1 MLWTG
6 IHCDDMDVYIST
18 SKLQILDRQ
27 WLSQGRSN
35 TKDDAVPESGVFSF
49 TGVLPGAMSG
59 DGRRLSAEGPR
70 SQGRAGTAERSV
82 GRVSHRDDRNRPRSW
97 FGFIRL
103 FGSSWPPV
111 RSSWWWN
118 TARWLRSS
126 TSLGWWRVFPSAP
139 QSKPNASA
147 YHARGFCQAGG

>member
-6 IHCDDMDVYIST
+6 INCDDMDVYILHRNCKYWTGSGSLKGDPT
-18 SKLQILDRQ
+18 P
-27 WLSQGRSN
+27 
-35 TKDDAVPESGVFSF
+35 KDDAVPESGVFSF

-103 FGSSWPPV
+103 FGSS
-111 RSSWWWN
+111 
-118 TARWLRSS
+118 
-126 TSLGWWRVFPSAP
+126 
-139 QSKPNASA
+139 
-147 YHARGFCQAGG
+147 